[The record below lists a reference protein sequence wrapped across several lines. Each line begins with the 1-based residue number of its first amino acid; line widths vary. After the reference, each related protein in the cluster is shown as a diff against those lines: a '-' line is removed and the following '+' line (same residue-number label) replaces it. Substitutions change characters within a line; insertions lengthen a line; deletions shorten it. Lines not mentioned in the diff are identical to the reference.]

1 VGQGARGE
9 NAADDVVAIADQLL
23 VELYRAL
30 VDPAQVLLG
39 LDATDEL
46 EQRLVARVDV
56 VATRLTTG
64 RAAERTSMADAILAV
79 VGREDANMSNR
90 DWWNT
95 ALGRACREARHATT

>member
-1 VGQGARGE
+1 MGHGAQGDGLH
-9 NAADDVVAIADQLL
+9 DVVAVADQLL

-56 VATRLTTG
+56 VATRLTAGGT
-64 RAAERTSMADAILAV
+64 AERASIADSILAAV
-79 VGREDANMSNR
+79 DPDP
-90 DWWNT
+90 DWWDT
-95 ALGRACREARHATT
+95 PLGRACGEASITTP